1 MEETKIFVFDF
12 ETTGLPPKNRKVNK
26 TNYLE
31 FPRAVQVCCMID
43 CERVILEEMNELVIL
58 DDDVEITDGAF
69 ETHHIS
75 KEMTKERGIP
85 ATEFLR
91 RFFQMLKQANVVIA
105 HNLDFDVMILKTE
118 IFHHFKENER
128 KQKRYLKLIEDVI
141 VGKGYCTM
149 KTTIDFC
156 ALQRPSTFGGGGTY
170 NKFPKL
176 LELHEK
182 LFGFIPEN
190 LHDAKTDC
198 TACLKC
204 YLELMRLKDV
214 EVEVELEVEEKTDN
228 DTDSNDTDT
237 LSNET
242 ETDIEELI

>member
-1 MEETKIFVFDF
+1 M
-12 ETTGLPPKNRKVNK
+12 KN
-26 TNYLE
+26 
-31 FPRAVQVCCMID
+31 
-43 CERVILEEMNELVIL
+43 
-58 DDDVEITDGAF
+58 
-69 ETHHIS
+69 
-75 KEMTKERGIP
+75 
-85 ATEFLR
+85 
-91 RFFQMLKQANVVIA
+91 
-105 HNLDFDVMILKTE
+105 
-118 IFHHFKENER
+118 
-128 KQKRYLKLIEDVI
+128 
-141 VGKGYCTM
+141 
-149 KTTIDFC
+149 TIDFC

-214 EVEVELEVEEKTDN
+214 EVELEVELEQEVEEKTDN

-237 LSNET
+237 LSNDT